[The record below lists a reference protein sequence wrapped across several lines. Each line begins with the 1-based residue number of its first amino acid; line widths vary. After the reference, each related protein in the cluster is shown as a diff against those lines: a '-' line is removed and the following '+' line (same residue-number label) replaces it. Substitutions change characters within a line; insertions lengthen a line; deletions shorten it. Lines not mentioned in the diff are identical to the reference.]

1 MSVTDTAKHLT
12 EKEKE
17 SLDVAEGAR
26 ETEWHQPSFVA
37 ELFMGKFREDLIAP
51 YPLQSPEDKAI
62 GDEFMGRL
70 ESFLKDNLDPDEAD
84 RTTFIP
90 QKVLDGLA
98 KMGCW
103 AMKIPKEYGGLGLSQ
118 VNYNRA
124 IAQVASYCGSTAVW
138 LSAHQ
143 SIGVPQPLKLF
154 GNDAQKHK
162 YFPMFAKGAVS
173 AFALTEPIVGSD
185 PAQMTTTAVPSSD
198 GKSWVINGAKLWCTN
213 GLVADVMVVM
223 ARTPPKMVN
232 GKEKKQITAFI
243 VEKGTPG
250 IEYPSRCDFM
260 GIRAIQNGVIT
271 FRDVKVPAENMLWG
285 EGQGLKLALITLN
298 TGRLTL
304 PAASAGMSKQALQI
318 ARRWGKERVQWG
330 QPIGKHEPGAARIS
344 WMAASTFAQEAMT
357 YYTSAL
363 VDRGG
368 ADIRLEAAM
377 AKLFCSEASWKI
389 VDDLMQLRG
398 GRGYETGPSLRARGE
413 KGYAVE
419 RMMRD
424 SRINR
429 IIEGTSEIQHLFI
442 AREALDKHM
451 SLAGDVLNPKAPLG
465 KKLKA
470 LVNCAIFYPFWY
482 LRLWLPTSFWP
493 KYSEY
498 GSLAKYMRYVDR
510 TSRKLARTLFHQM
523 VKFGPKLERRQMILG
538 RLVEVGTEL
547 FAMATACAKVLALE
561 KAMIQ
566 NREAETRAAAA
577 KAVTPP
583 RTQIDN
589 GPRELA
595 DIFCRQAQIRICN
608 HFLGVCWNTDVRDGK
623 VAQKAMDGGYE
634 WMEAG
639 IIVDDGEGYK
649 GQKTVS
655 TQPSEE
661 RRRYPT

>member
-1 MSVTDTAKHLT
+1 MSVSDTAKHLT

-26 ETEWHQPSFVA
+26 ETEWTQPSFVA
-37 ELFMGKFREDLIAP
+37 ELFMGRFRTDLISP
-51 YPLQSPEDKAI
+51 YPLQSPEDQAI
-62 GDEFMGRL
+62 GDEFLGRL
-70 ESFLKDNLDPDEAD
+70 EKFLKENLDPDEVD
-84 RTTFIP
+84 RTGDLP
-90 QKVLDGLA
+90 QKILDGLA
-98 KMGCW
+98 KLGCW
-103 AMKIPKEYGGLGLSQ
+103 GMKIPKDYGGLGLSQ
-118 VNYNRA
+118 INYNRA
-124 IAQVASYCGSTAVW
+124 VALVASYCGSTAVW

-154 GNDAQKHK
+154 GSEAQKKK
-162 YFPMFAKGAVS
+162 YFPMFAKGAIS

-185 PAQMTTTAVPSSD
+185 PAQMTTTAEVSPD
-198 GKSWVINGAKLWCTN
+198 GKTWTLNGSKLWCTN

-223 ARTPPKMVN
+223 ARTPPKIVN

-243 VEKGTPG
+243 VDKGTPG
-250 IEYPSRCDFM
+250 IEYPTRCDFM
-260 GIRAIQNGVIT
+260 GIRAIQNGVIN
-271 FRDVKVPAENMLWG
+271 FKNVKVPSENMLWG

-318 ARRWGKERVQWG
+318 ARNWGKERVQWG
-330 QPIGKHEPGAARIS
+330 QPIGKHEPGAVRIAY
-344 WMAASTFAQEAMT
+344 MAASTFAQEAMT

-398 GRGYETGPSLRARGE
+398 GRGYETAPSLRKRGE

-451 SLAGDVLNPKAPLG
+451 GLAGDLLNPKAPMG
-465 KKLKA
+465 RKMNA
-470 LVNCAIFYPFWY
+470 LVKCMLFYPFWY
-482 LRLWLPTSFWP
+482 LRMWLPTGLWP
-493 KYSEY
+493 RFAGY
-498 GSLAKYMRYVDR
+498 GSLGKHMRFVECR
-510 TSRKLARTLFHQM
+510 SRKLARTLFHQM

-538 RLVEVGTEL
+538 RLVEIGTEL
-547 FAMATACAKVLALE
+547 FAMASSCAKVLELE
-561 KAMIQ
+561 KQ
-566 NREAETRAAAA
+566 NSGES
-577 KAVTPP
+577 
-583 RTQIDN
+583 

-595 DIFCRQAQIRICN
+595 DLFCRQARLRIAQY
-608 HFLGVCWNTDVRDGK
+608 FRGVCCNTDVKDSK
-623 VAQKAMDGGYE
+623 AAAKAMEGGYE
-634 WMEAG
+634 WMEKG
-639 IIVDDGEGYK
+639 IVVDDGLGYK
-649 GQKTVS
+649 GRK
-655 TQPSEE
+655 
-661 RRRYPT
+661 